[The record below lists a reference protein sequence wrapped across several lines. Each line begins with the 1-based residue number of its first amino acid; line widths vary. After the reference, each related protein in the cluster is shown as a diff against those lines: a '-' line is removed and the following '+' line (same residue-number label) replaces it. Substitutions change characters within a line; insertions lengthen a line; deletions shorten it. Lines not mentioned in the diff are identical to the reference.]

1 MIKTT
6 YYKNNNWSQI
16 EYFCDNCFEEIK
28 SGVNLRSEATTKER
42 KFDLCSDCKKEW
54 DEAGGENE

>member
-28 SGVNLRSEATTKER
+28 SGEILWSEETTKER
-42 KFDLCSDCKKEW
+42 KFDLCSDCKRDW
-54 DEAGGENE
+54 DEAGETNE

>member
-28 SGVNLRSEATTKER
+28 TGVDLRNETASKER
-42 KFDLCSDCKKEW
+42 KFDLCSDCQREW
-54 DEAGGENE
+54 DEDE